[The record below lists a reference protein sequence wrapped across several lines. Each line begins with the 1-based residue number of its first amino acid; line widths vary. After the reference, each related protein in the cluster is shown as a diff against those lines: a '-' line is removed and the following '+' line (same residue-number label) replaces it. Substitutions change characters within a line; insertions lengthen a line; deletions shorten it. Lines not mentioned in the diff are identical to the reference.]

1 MRTADDPILLDARL
15 KPNPPMRPQAL
26 LIVLAAVV
34 AMNLAFAGYFMSRG
48 AWPVTPFMGAD
59 VALLA
64 WAFRASRM
72 AARKFEHVILTPQ
85 HLKVLCQPARG
96 SPREHGFNPYWVRV
110 ELEQITGHANR
121 LYLRSHGKSLQLG
134 SFLAPDTRKNFAVTL
149 KDALSAARNFR
160 PA

>member
-15 KPNPPMRPQAL
+15 QPNPPMSPRAL
-26 LIVLAAVV
+26 LLVLIIVA
-34 AMNLAFAGYFMSRG
+34 AMNLVFAVYFLSRG

-64 WAFRASRM
+64 WAFHASRI
-72 AARKFEHVILTPQ
+72 AARKFEHVILTPL

-134 SFLAPDTRKNFAVTL
+134 SFLAADTRKNFAAAL
-149 KDALSAARNFR
+149 KSALSAARDFR